1 MITQDYLMRM
11 LLVFFQALVRARSRA
26 LNDKDME
33 GAAEMLEKTVGDAA
47 NMDKDVLLSLS
58 GDSLSGILG
67 ATGTDPKLT
76 EFMARSLM
84 QAAEY
89 RDRAGQSDIADLRR
103 SQAKAIADA
112 YGHDL
117 TIEMED
123 FLQKYDFSE
132 QDLDES

>member
-11 LLVFFQALVRARSRA
+11 LLVFFQALMRARSRA
-26 LNDKDME
+26 LNNKDMQ
-33 GAAEMLEKTVGDAA
+33 GAADMLEQTVGDAA
-47 NMDKDVLLSLS
+47 NMDASTLLSLS
-58 GDSLSGILG
+58 PDSLSGILG

-89 RDRAGQSDIADLRR
+89 REKAGQSEVAELRR
-103 SQAKAIADA
+103 QQARAIADA

-117 TIEMED
+117 TIAMED

-132 QDLDES
+132 EDFEDE

>member
-11 LLVFFQALVRARSRA
+11 LIVFFQALMRARSRA

-47 NMDKDVLLSLS
+47 NMDANTLLSLAPE
-58 GDSLSGILG
+58 SLAGILG
-67 ATGTDPKLT
+67 ATGVDPKLT

-89 RDRAGQSDIADLRR
+89 RDKAGQGEIAQLRR
-103 SQAKAIADA
+103 EQAKAVAAA

-117 TIEMED
+117 TIDIED
-123 FLQKYDFSE
+123 FLQKYDFSKE
-132 QDLDES
+132 DLGQD